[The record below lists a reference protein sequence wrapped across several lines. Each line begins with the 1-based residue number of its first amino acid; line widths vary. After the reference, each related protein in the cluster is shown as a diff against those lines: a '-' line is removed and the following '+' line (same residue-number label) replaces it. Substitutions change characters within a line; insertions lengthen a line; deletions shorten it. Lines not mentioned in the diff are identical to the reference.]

1 MSNKVMIK
9 SFPNGIALHL
19 DAEAP
24 YEELISEIEDTFTDS
39 EKFFRG
45 NRLALSLEGR
55 SLDEHQEKEIVRAI
69 TSKGGLNIVCLIGK
83 DQERNDLYLRAIH
96 QTAPIRQEEC
106 PVQFYRGTL
115 TNAQILETKKSIIIL
130 GNVEAGCK
138 VISDHDIIVIGALEG
153 EAIAGSDGREDHFIL
168 ALTMK
173 PEKLRIAD
181 QKYKESAKGF
191 LKKKP
196 KQPQIALVKDSQI
209 VVQEVTKE
217 LLNVL
222 GNNSF

>member
-1 MSNKVMIK
+1 MTNKVVIK

-19 DAEAP
+19 DDKIP
-24 YEELISEIEDTFTDS
+24 FDELITEIEDTFADS

-55 SLDEHQEKEIVRAI
+55 ELSVEEEKEIVKTI
-69 TSKGGLNIVCLIGK
+69 TNKGGLNIVCLIGK
-83 DQERNDLYLRAIH
+83 DSAQDELYVRAIH
-96 QTAPIRQEEC
+96 QTAPIHQEEC
-106 PVQFYRGTL
+106 PIQFYRGTL
-115 TNAQILETKKSIIIL
+115 SNGQILESKKSIIIL
-130 GNVEAGCK
+130 GDVEPGCR
-138 VISDHDIIVIGALEG
+138 VVSDHDIIVIGALEG
-153 EAIAGSDGREDHFIL
+153 EAIAGCDGGEEHFIL
-168 ALTMK
+168 SLSMK

-181 QKYKESAKGF
+181 LKYKESSKGF

-196 KQPQIALVKDSQI
+196 KQAQIALVSEAQI

-222 GNNSF
+222 GK